1 MFLFPPKL
9 RRLPPALLAALLL
22 AGCASAPKAP
32 REGFSTLR
40 TLETVRDEP
49 HARIA
54 RFLDAEVV
62 LAAQSVSPPRFLVA
76 EGAAGEGIDAS
87 RAVLVANRAARD
99 LCTGLAPYFRITE
112 TDPELEL
119 ALYVTAIEPT
129 SPGAAGVSEL
139 IGVFVPGPF
148 RLPAGLGG
156 FAADGVARRSGEDL
170 FVLRWAEGA
179 NPVTEGARVSRI
191 GDAYQLAGD
200 FADDFAEA
208 LNDPQGRG
216 AEGRARL
223 DAVTIEA
230 NRALCLA
237 RFGRTSVAGQGA
249 SILLP
254 LAPEA
259 IDPGPPEA
267 GPEPLEP
274 GSPESPEPSPATGAP
289 STDQRG
295 ALQVLKPNRA

>member
-1 MFLFPPKL
+1 MMQKPGSDS
-9 RRLPPALLAALLL
+9 RRLVPTVLGALLL
-22 AGCASAPKAP
+22 AACASAPKAP
-32 REGFSTLR
+32 HEGFSTLR
-40 TLETVRDEP
+40 PLDTLRDEP

-54 RFLDAEVV
+54 RFLDSEAVQ
-62 LAAQSVSPPRFLVA
+62 AAQSVSPPRFVVA
-76 EGAAGEGIDAS
+76 EDAAGEGIS
-87 RAVLVANRAARD
+87 ERQAVLVANRAARD

-112 TDPELEL
+112 SAPDLEL

-156 FAADGVARRSGEDL
+156 FAADGVARRGGEDL
-170 FVLRWAEGA
+170 LVLRWAEGA

-208 LNDPQGRG
+208 LHDPQGRE
-216 AEGRARL
+216 AEGRSRL
-223 DAVTIEA
+223 DAATVEA

-237 RFGRTSVAGQGA
+237 RYGRANVAGQGA
-249 SILLP
+249 TILLP

-267 GPEPLEP
+267 GQAPPPEPQQALPP
-274 GSPESPEPSPATGAP
+274 GPPEPAASLPQAF
-289 STDQRG
+289 
-295 ALQVLKPNRA
+295 